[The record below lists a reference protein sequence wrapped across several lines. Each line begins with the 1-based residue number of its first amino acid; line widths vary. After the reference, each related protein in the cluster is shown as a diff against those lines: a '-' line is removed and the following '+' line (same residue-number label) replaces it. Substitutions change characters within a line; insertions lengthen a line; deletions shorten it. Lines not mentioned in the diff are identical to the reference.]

1 MPRLRHIHLNEHPY
15 MITTNTMNREPI
27 FTDNKAADIGMDAI
41 LFGRKQQWYYLLA
54 FVIMP
59 DHLHL
64 VIIPKDKNISECMK
78 SIKGFTAKKINEVL
92 GREGAIWQSGFY
104 DYILNS
110 EDMILTRIRYIE
122 ENPVR
127 KGLVINP
134 EEYKY
139 SSSGYRGKTDFG
151 IFF

>member
-1 MPRLRHIHLNEHPY
+1 MV
-15 MITTNTMNREPI
+15 TTNTANREPI
-27 FTDNKAADIGMDAI
+27 FANNKAVDIVMEAI

>member
-139 SSSGYRGKTDFG
+139 SSSGYRGKTDFE